1 MGHFQAGLDY
11 SLYQNGLFRTYDYP
25 PLFNSANLSIRSFVN
40 KGQEKVIGSRDG
52 LFYINE
58 ATGVVK
64 SFVKPVLTSDLIL
77 TICFYQGEYYIGT
90 YGGGMMVLNP
100 ETLSLKYFAQGDTE
114 LFQKGH
120 IFCVKPDAKGNL
132 WIGTS
137 QGLFSYNGQTKQIK
151 SFTSANSQL
160 PEGNVYEV
168 SFDSTGKGWIATET
182 GMCIYDPASQS
193 LRSNVFPEG
202 FVNKDKVRTIYEDA
216 EHNLYFIREKGSLF
230 TSTLTM
236 DRFQNRSIFSTL
248 PDNSLMSV
256 IEDNQGWLWVAC
268 NDGLLRIKEE
278 GEEYDAFT
286 FNDGVPGPTFTN
298 GAAYK
303 DEKGLLWFGN
313 TKGLIYVDP
322 KRVDEV
328 RGKVRSIVFTDILAN
343 GVPFTSSSLKYNQNN
358 LTFCF
363 TDFAYG
369 LPSALLYEYRLEG
382 VDKDWKLLAAQN
394 EVSYYGLSSGTYTFR
409 VRLPGNE
416 QSEASC
422 QVTVC
427 PMIPWW
433 GWGLSVLLIVGI
445 IAFIRYYVWKRMRR
459 LLVSS
464 ASPVV
469 VSSAEEEIQQ
479 REQSV
484 EQHPEVNSE
493 QQPSVVEEKYKTNRL
508 TEEECKELHK
518 KLVAYV
524 EKEKPYINPD
534 LKMGDLASALDT
546 SSHSLSYLLNQYL
559 NQSYYDFIN
568 EYRVT
573 QFKKMVADS
582 QYSRYTLTAL
592 AELCGF
598 SSRASFFRSFKRVRE
613 LLRMN
618 TSVVSAEQ
626 PKKSNFPTYYP

>member
-1 MGHFQAGLDY
+1 M
-11 SLYQNGLFRTYDYP
+11 
-25 PLFNSANLSIRSFVN
+25 
-40 KGQEKVIGSRDG
+40 
-52 LFYINE
+52 
-58 ATGVVK
+58 
-64 SFVKPVLTSDLIL
+64 TSDLIL

-598 SSRASFFRSFKRVRE
+598 SSRASFFRSFK
-613 LLRMN
+613 
-618 TSVVSAEQ
+618 
-626 PKKSNFPTYYP
+626 KSTGVTPNEYIRSIGGTAKEE